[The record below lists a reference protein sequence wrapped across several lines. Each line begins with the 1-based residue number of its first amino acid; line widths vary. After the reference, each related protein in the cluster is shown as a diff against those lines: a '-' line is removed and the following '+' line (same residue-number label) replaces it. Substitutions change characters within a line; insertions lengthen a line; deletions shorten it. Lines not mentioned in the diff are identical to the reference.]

1 MIYIIRLYFLILLLF
16 SLNLKAQKS
25 LSQKDWFESGEKFLK
40 KKNYE
45 FATSQF
51 YMAEKYGSD
60 TIIKKVAKKKIDSIL
75 PIAQKKIINELKGD
89 WRLKELNY
97 DPYPGKFT
105 EHIRITDNDIVFY
118 KLDSNNTEVK
128 LRKEQIRFLS
138 YDSLNDDF
146 SARIFIFKN
155 SEVWTFSVSNKKRI
169 KKLYPEIY
177 RDSDGNRQ
185 HLLDERFIIIDK
197 KARKKAMEKEIY
209 TFYVKK

>member
-1 MIYIIRLYFLILLLF
+1 MIYIIRLNFLILLLF

-25 LSQKDWFESGEKFLK
+25 LTQKDWFESGEKFLK

-45 FATSQF
+45 VATSQF

-60 TIIKKVAKKKIDSIL
+60 TIIKKVARKKIDSIL

-89 WRLKELNY
+89 WKLKELNY

-105 EHIRITDNDIVFY
+105 EHIRITDNEIVFY

-138 YDSLNDDF
+138 YDSLKYDF
-146 SARIFIFKN
+146 SARRFIFKN
-155 SEVWTFSVSNKKRI
+155 SEVWTFWVSKKKRI

-197 KARKKAMEKEIY
+197 KRRKKAMEKEIY